1 MRRIVLIV
9 AGLFAAAVQ
18 GACPVRVASVEAG
31 FEAERA
37 GLRADDCLLRWR
49 QGEGKSRPLTDP
61 LDLIYV
67 ENEQAPR
74 GDLRLQRRRGQ
85 DTRWITMPTAQ
96 FSMIAWPAMPPAL
109 TAQVRQWHAGLAER
123 EATAL
128 PRTPELAELPPRRR
142 AALHLAAA
150 QALELRS
157 AKLQDAELAAAI
169 DLLDAPEHAR
179 PRASLLLRRCRANQ
193 LAFQLERA
201 TPICGEAA
209 RALAGPGFEVTRL
222 RLQST
227 QADLLRMQSRAA
239 EAESATRELLA
250 AALGLVPESLLTA
263 EAHFKL
269 GSILHVQSRLV
280 ESLAEIDAA
289 QALIGRIGSAPYFAS
304 ILSSQRGLTLKASGD
319 FDAAEEAL
327 AHTVRLRESFA
338 PDSMDLA
345 RALNNLA
352 TLSIDRDALIEAEP
366 LVQRALA
373 IKRKRGVS
381 PRDVASSL
389 AGLAHIAL
397 ARGRLAEADRYSAEA
412 LAAERSTGVESEEL
426 SARLLGRARV
436 EIRLA
441 RHEQAQQSIDEARRI
456 SESRLAGGSRAALPW
471 LYQAELDLARARPA
485 AALAAAQR
493 AEAMQRASGGQDRD
507 LPFALQILGDAHS
520 ELGQHQ
526 AARRAYAEAVSL
538 RRPTVPDSL
547 ELANSLWHLG
557 RSERA
562 LDDLPRA
569 REHLCEAV
577 AVLDRQRWR
586 WSGERND
593 HFELNRRTAP
603 IYRDCA
609 RAELEAGHPQ
619 AAFDRLEHGR
629 ARVLLEQ
636 MGLRRTELLDSL
648 PDDLRRTLREAASD
662 PTRRPAAQQAV
673 AAIAPAIAATLYP
686 QPPGYPE
693 LRAQMEPGS
702 AALGFVRFEDGRSYL
717 LLVLPEA
724 TEPRFVPVPASA
736 ARLDQAVAELLR
748 LAADPHSSTQ
758 AIDILARQLDRWLI
772 APVASELA
780 GRTHLLLV
788 PDEHLAVLPFAL
800 LRDANGRHL
809 FERVALRQAASFASA
824 ALAARQPAAHGT
836 QLLLVAEPRGRALQ
850 IATADPTRGGGPIDL
865 PELPGVV
872 QEAGALAGLYAGA
885 LDLRMG
891 PAATVE
897 GLYAGLAQARWLHV
911 AAHGLL
917 DTAQPMESALVL
929 AAPQDGSGAGLW
941 SALEMLRGPAIP
953 ADLVSVSAC
962 SLGGGRAL
970 AGEGLLG
977 VRHALRA
984 AGAREVLS
992 SLWDVSD
999 HAGAELMVQFH
1010 RALRAGARSDQ
1021 ALRLAQ
1027 QRLAGSQ
1034 PSAAAV
1040 RGVGGVARAATPL
1053 APHPY
1058 YWAGFVLD
1066 GVW

>member
-1 MRRIVLIV
+1 MRLAILL
-9 AGLFAAAVQ
+9 ALLLATAAH

-37 GLRADDCLLRWR
+37 GLRAGDCLLRWR
-49 QGEGKSRPLTDP
+49 DADGPSRPLADP
-61 LDLIYV
+61 LDLMYL
-67 ENEQAPR
+67 EQERAPR
-74 GDLRLQRRRGQ
+74 GKLWLERRRGAES
-85 DTRWITMPTAQ
+85 RWIAMPTSQ
-96 FSMIAWPAMPPAL
+96 FSMIAWPSMSQPL
-109 TAQVRQWHAGLAER
+109 GTLVRTWYRGLADQP
-123 EATAL
+123 ASGL
-128 PRTPELAELPPRRR
+128 PPSPLLAGLPPRRR

-169 DLLDAPEHAR
+169 DLLDAPEHVR

-193 LAFQLERA
+193 LAFQLQQA
-201 TPICGEAA
+201 TSICKEAA

-222 RLQST
+222 RLLST

-239 EAESATRELLA
+239 EAEKATRELLS

-269 GSILHVQSRLV
+269 GSILHVQSRLA

-289 QALIGRIGSAPYFAS
+289 QALIGRIGSGPYFAS

-319 FDAAEEAL
+319 FDATEEAL
-327 AHTVRLRESFA
+327 ALTVRLRESFA
-338 PDSMDLA
+338 PDSLDLA

-389 AGLAHIAL
+389 AGLAHIAM
-397 ARGRLAEADRYSAEA
+397 ARGRLDEADRYSAEA
-412 LAAERSTGVESEEL
+412 VAAERSAGVESEEL
-426 SARLLGRARV
+426 AARLLGRARV

-441 RHEQAQQSIDEARRI
+441 RFESAQQSIDEARRI
-456 SESRLAGGSRAALPW
+456 SESRLAGSSRAALPW

-485 AALAAAQR
+485 DALAAAQR
-493 AEAMQRASGGQDRD
+493 AEALQRANGVQDRD
-507 LPFALQILGDAHS
+507 LPFALQIIGDAHS
-520 ELGQHQ
+520 ELGHHQ
-526 AARRAYAEAVSL
+526 AARRAYAEAVSH

-547 ELANSLWHLG
+547 ELANSLWRLG

-562 LDDLPRA
+562 LGDPVSARA
-569 REHLCEAV
+569 HLCEAV

-648 PDDLRRTLREAASD
+648 PDELRRTLREAASD
-662 PTRRPAAQQAV
+662 PTRRPAAQRAV
-673 AAIAPAIAATLYP
+673 AAIAPAVAATLYP
-686 QPPGYPE
+686 QPPGYAK

-702 AALGFVRFEDGRSYL
+702 AALGFVRFEDGRSHL
-717 LLVLPEA
+717 LLMLPEA
-724 TEPRFVPVPASA
+724 AEPRFIPVQATAAS
-736 ARLDQAVAELLR
+736 LDQAVAELVR
-748 LAADPHSSTQ
+748 LAADPRSSTQ
-758 AIDILARQLDRWLI
+758 TIDTLARQLDRWLI
-772 APVASELA
+772 APVAPALV
-780 GRTHLLLV
+780 GRTRLLLV

-800 LRDANGRHL
+800 LRDAAGRHL
-809 FERVALRQAASFASA
+809 FERVPLRQAASFGSA
-824 ALAARQPAAHGT
+824 ALAAQRQRSDAT
-836 QLLLVAEPRGRALQ
+836 QLLLVAEPRGRALRLGDSLL
-850 IATADPTRGGGPIDL
+850 ARGAGPIDL
-865 PELPGVV
+865 PALPGVV
-872 QEAGALAGLYAGA
+872 QEADALAGLYAGA
-885 LDLRMG
+885 LDLRTG

-897 GLYAGLAQARWLHV
+897 GLYAGVPRARWLHV

-917 DTAQPMESALVL
+917 DTEQPMESALVL
-929 AAPQDGSGAGLW
+929 AAPQDGGAGLW
-941 SALEMLRGPAIP
+941 SALDILRGPAIP
-953 ADLVSVSAC
+953 ADLVSLSAC
-962 SLGGGRAL
+962 GVGGGRAL
-970 AGEGLLG
+970 AGEGLIG
-977 VRHALRA
+977 MRHALRA

-992 SLWDVSD
+992 ALWDVSD
-999 HAGAELMVQFH
+999 SAGAELMVHFH

-1027 QRLAGSQ
+1027 QRLSGSQ

-1040 RGVGGVARAATPL
+1040 RGVGGVARSATPL